1 MDGLSG
7 KSRDCSEFHRLKAEL
22 AFLREH
28 VKELQ
33 EKLGAQNR
41 KTKRQ
46 AAPFRHSK
54 KAKESESSNS
64 GQDSGDSAAPKKKP
78 GRKPGHQP
86 AHRTRP
92 DHVDRTIDVPAG
104 MCPDC
109 HVAIGQTQTFVN
121 FQTDI
126 PPVTPV
132 VTQFNVEVGFCLRCG
147 KRV

>member
-7 KSRDCSEFHRLKAEL
+7 KSRECCRLKVEL
-22 AFLREH
+22 ASLREH

-33 EKLGAQNR
+33 ENLDAQNR

-46 AAPFRHSK
+46 TAPFRRSK
-54 KAKESESSNS
+54 KAKESDSSNS
-64 GQDSGDSAAPKKKP
+64 GQDSGDSAASKKKP

-86 AHRTRP
+86 AHRTQP
-92 DHVDRTIDVPAG
+92 DHMDCTIDVPAG

-109 HVAIGQTQTFVN
+109 HVAIGQTQTFEQ

-132 VTQFNVEVGFCLRCG
+132 VTSSSA
-147 KRV
+147 